1 MTIAT
6 NTAHHATMQEGLLR
20 SLMLMAW
27 MVEARDPYTGG
38 HLWRVARMA
47 ETLGRSLGLAEL
59 EVRRIA
65 LAGFLHDLGKIGIP
79 DAVLRK
85 PGKLDDDEYAVIK
98 THPGI
103 GQRILAEHPL
113 AHLVMDVVFHHHETP
128 DGRGYPA
135 GLTATAIPFDA
146 RLVGICDAFDAM
158 TSTRPYR
165 KGMPIAT
172 ALDIIES
179 AAGTQFDAA
188 LAARLV
194 ALGRDGELDHI
205 VGHTDQGIPL
215 GVCVSCGPV
224 IERQRSARAG
234 DHADCPACNARYEWQ
249 PGNAGLHAAAVGKTH
264 GSLSLP
270 LPDTSLMATLVAE
283 WSPLLVDGRT

>member
-1 MTIAT
+1 
-6 NTAHHATMQEGLLR
+6 
-20 SLMLMAW
+20 MLMAW

-47 ETLGRSLGLAEL
+47 EEMGRSLGMPDK

-65 LAGFLHDLGKIGIP
+65 LAGFLHDIGKIGIP

-98 THPGI
+98 AHPAI

-128 DGRGYPA
+128 DGRGYPV
-135 GLTATAIPFDA
+135 GLVGTAIPLDA

-165 KGMPIAT
+165 KGMPVAN
-172 ALDIIES
+172 ALEIIS
-179 AAGTQFDAA
+179 GALGRQFDSE
-188 LAARLV
+188 LASHFV
-194 ALGRDGELDHI
+194 ALGQSGAFDHI
-205 VGHTDQGIPL
+205 VGHTDEGIPL

-224 IERQRSARAG
+224 IQRYRATQPG
-234 DHADCPACNARYEWQ
+234 EHADCPACNARYEWQ
-249 PGNAGLHAAAVGKTH
+249 QTGSGLHAAHVGKTH
-264 GSLSLP
+264 GNLSLP
-270 LPDTSLMATLVAE
+270 LPDTSLLQTLLSE
-283 WSPLLVDGRT
+283 WAPLLT

>member
-1 MTIAT
+1 MTHLPIDD
-6 NTAHHATMQEGLLR
+6 HQPLLKQGLLR

-47 ETLGRSLGLAEL
+47 EELGKSIGLPDK

-65 LAGFLHDLGKIGIP
+65 LAGFLHDIGKIGVP

-98 THPGI
+98 THPAI

-128 DGRGYPA
+128 DGRGYPM
-135 GLTATAIPFDA
+135 GLSDTAIPLDA

-165 KGMPIAT
+165 KGMPVAK
-172 ALDIIES
+172 ALEIIS
-179 AAGTQFDAA
+179 HAAGQQFDAE
-188 LAARLV
+188 LAGHFV
-194 ALGRDGELDHI
+194 ALGNAGAFDHI
-205 VGHTDQGIPL
+205 VGHTDEGIPL

-224 IERQRSARAG
+224 IQRYRTTQPG
-234 DHADCPACNARYEWQ
+234 EHADCPACNARYEWQ
-249 PGNAGLHAAAVGKTH
+249 QTGNGLHAAHVGKTH
-264 GSLSLP
+264 GSQSLP
-270 LPDTSLMATLVAE
+270 LPDTSLMHTLLE
-283 WSPLLVDGRT
+283 SWSPLLA

>member
-1 MTIAT
+1 MSNPPFDVHQTPH
-6 NTAHHATMQEGLLR
+6 NQGLLR

-47 ETLGRSLGLAEL
+47 EELGRSLGMPDK
-59 EVRRIA
+59 EVHRIA
-65 LAGFLHDLGKIGIP
+65 LAGFLHDIGKIGVP

-98 THPGI
+98 AHPAI

-128 DGRGYPA
+128 DGRGYPV
-135 GLTATAIPFDA
+135 GLVGTAIPLDA

-165 KGMPIAT
+165 KGMPIAA
-172 ALDIIES
+172 ALEIISS
-179 AAGTQFDAA
+179 AAGRQFDAE
-188 LAARLV
+188 LASRFV
-194 ALGRDGELDHI
+194 ALGREGAFDHI
-205 VGHTDQGIPL
+205 VGHTDEGIPL
-215 GVCVSCGPV
+215 GVCASCGPV
-224 IERQRSARAG
+224 IQRYRATQPG
-234 DHADCPACNARYEWQ
+234 EHADCPACNARYEWQ
-249 PGNAGLHAAAVGKTH
+249 QTGSGLHAAHVGKTH
-264 GSLSLP
+264 GNLSLP
-270 LPDTSLMATLVAE
+270 LPDTSLLQTLLSE
-283 WSPLLVDGRT
+283 WAPLLT

>member
-1 MTIAT
+1 MTHSTPDVRQAPL
-6 NTAHHATMQEGLLR
+6 NHGLLR

-47 ETLGRSLGLAEL
+47 EELGRSRGMPDK
-59 EVRRIA
+59 EVHRIA
-65 LAGFLHDLGKIGIP
+65 LAGFLHDIGKIGIP

-85 PGKLDDDEYAVIK
+85 PGKLDNDEYAVIK
-98 THPGI
+98 AHPAI

-135 GLTATAIPFDA
+135 GLSGPAIPLDA

-165 KGMPIAT
+165 KGMPIAA
-172 ALDIIES
+172 ALEIIS
-179 AAGTQFDAA
+179 NAAGRQFDAE
-188 LAARLV
+188 LAGHFV
-194 ALGRDGELDHI
+194 ALGREGAFDHI
-205 VGHTDQGIPL
+205 VGHTDEGIPL
-215 GVCVSCGPV
+215 GVCISCGPV
-224 IERQRSARAG
+224 IQRYRATQPG
-234 DHADCPACNARYEWQ
+234 EHADCPACTARYEWRQ
-249 PGNAGLHAAAVGKTH
+249 ADSGMYAADVGKTH
-264 GSLSLP
+264 GNQSLP
-270 LPDTSLMATLVAE
+270 LPDTSLLQTLLQE
-283 WSPLLVDGRT
+283 WAPLLA

>member
-1 MTIAT
+1 MTHLPIEARQ
-6 NTAHHATMQEGLLR
+6 APHQHGLLR

-47 ETLGRSLGLAEL
+47 EELGRSLGLPDKEI
-59 EVRRIA
+59 RRIA
-65 LAGFLHDLGKIGIP
+65 LAGFLHDIGKIGVP

-98 THPGI
+98 THPTI

-113 AHLVMDVVFHHHETP
+113 AHLVMDVVLHHHETP
-128 DGRGYPA
+128 DGLGYPM
-135 GLTATAIPFDA
+135 GLVGTAIPLDA

-165 KGMPIAT
+165 QGMPIAA
-172 ALDIIES
+172 ALAVIAN
-179 AAGTQFDAA
+179 AAGTQFDAE
-188 LAARLV
+188 LARHFV
-194 ALGRDGELDHI
+194 ALSETGVFDHI
-205 VGHTDQGIPL
+205 VGHSDEGIPL

-224 IERQRSARAG
+224 IQRYRTTQPG
-234 DHADCPACNARYEWQ
+234 EHADCPACNARYLWQ
-249 PGNAGLHAAAVGKTH
+249 ESGGGLHAAHIGQTH
-264 GSLSLP
+264 GSQSLP
-270 LPDTSLMATLVAE
+270 LPDTSLLSTLLDA
-283 WSPLLVDGRT
+283 WTPLLV

>member
-1 MTIAT
+1 MTHLPIDARQ
-6 NTAHHATMQEGLLR
+6 APPQHGLLR

-47 ETLGRSLGLAEL
+47 EELGRSLGLPDKEI
-59 EVRRIA
+59 RRIA
-65 LAGFLHDLGKIGIP
+65 LAGFLHDIGKIGVP

-85 PGKLDDDEYAVIK
+85 PGKLNNDEYAVIK
-98 THPGI
+98 THPII

-128 DGRGYPA
+128 DGLGYPTGLA
-135 GLTATAIPFDA
+135 GTAIPLDA

-165 KGMPIAT
+165 QGTPIAK
-172 ALDIIES
+172 ALAVIAN
-179 AAGTQFDAA
+179 AAGRQFDAE
-188 LAARLV
+188 LASHFV
-194 ALGRDGELDHI
+194 SLGEAGVFDHI
-205 VGHTDQGIPL
+205 VGHSDEGIPL

-224 IERQRSARAG
+224 IQRYRATQPG
-234 DHADCPACNARYEWQ
+234 EHADCPACNARYVWQ
-249 PGNAGLHAAAVGKTH
+249 ESASGLHATHSGSGQTH
-264 GSLSLP
+264 GSQSLP
-270 LPDTSLMATLVAE
+270 LPDTSLLSTLLDA
-283 WSPLLVDGRT
+283 WTPLLE